1 MVKPPSLPVYDPA
14 KDGNP
19 FVWIIQAAEKVRQ
32 AREPIQ
38 RLGISNDKKSPK
50 RQIQK

>member
-1 MVKPPSLPVYDPA
+1 MVTPPKLPVYDPA

-19 FVWIIQAAEKVRQ
+19 FEWIIQTADKVRQ
-32 AREPIQ
+32 AREPIR